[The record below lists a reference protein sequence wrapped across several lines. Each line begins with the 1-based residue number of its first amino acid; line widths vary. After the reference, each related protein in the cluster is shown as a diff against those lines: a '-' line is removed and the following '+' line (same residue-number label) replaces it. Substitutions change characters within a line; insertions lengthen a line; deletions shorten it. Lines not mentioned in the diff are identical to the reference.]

1 MWVSVSEYVS
11 EYVSDAIF
19 YISRIKAFE
28 FWLKTSFAFCPS
40 QNKASGNKD
49 LSVIAKLSILIKLEG
64 KDGCITSS
72 ATRCRIKKVAQM
84 FPNFGYKVTTSFSH

>member
-1 MWVSVSEYVS
+1 MGVLQAVRP
-11 EYVSDAIF
+11 DAG
-19 YISRIKAFE
+19 
-28 FWLKTSFAFCPS
+28 LKKLP
-40 QNKASGNKD
+40 KD

-64 KDGCITSS
+64 KDGCITSK